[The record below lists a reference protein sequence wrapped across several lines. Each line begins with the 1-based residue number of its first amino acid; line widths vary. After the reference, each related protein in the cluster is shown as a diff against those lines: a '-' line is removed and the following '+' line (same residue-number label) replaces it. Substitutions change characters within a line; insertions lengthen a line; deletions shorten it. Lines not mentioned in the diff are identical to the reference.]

1 MLRGLLSKLGP
12 EARECVAFVDWFRA
26 AHPRE
31 FKHLTFLPMGHA
43 QKFEKIIRAAMGA
56 KPGVSDYGLFLRAG
70 PYAGLWLEGKATGQ
84 TWAAV
89 STEQRQWLALMEGQG
104 FFPAVGY
111 GFDHMRQIAK
121 CYLAARTEPEALQ
134 ALADHHFRNRISAK
148 RLAAVPHEI
157 AA

>member
-70 PYAGLWLEGKATGQ
+70 PYAGLWLEGKATGG
-84 TWAAV
+84 TWSDV
-89 STEQRQWLALMEGQG
+89 STDQRKWLALMEGQG
-104 FFPAVGY
+104 FFAAVGY
-111 GFDHMRQIAK
+111 GVDHMREIAK
-121 CYLAARTEPEALQ
+121 LYLASRVDVKAAEAL
-134 ALADHHFRNRISAK
+134 DEHHFRNRISAK
-148 RLAAVPHEI
+148 RLAREPHEI